1 MLKPVAAADPGTMTR
16 NRNAIAAIVDRD
28 RCHRD
33 LHFAGI
39 AACELPA
46 LETFR
51 DGLPGT
57 LPGEL
62 NQFLI
67 EFSGVF
73 PEHQMFTQAV
83 YPG

>member
-33 LHFAGI
+33 LHLAGI

-46 LETFR
+46 LKTFR
-51 DGLPGT
+51 DGLQGT
-57 LPGEL
+57 LPGEF
-62 NQFLI
+62 NQKLI
-67 EFSGVF
+67 EFIGAF
-73 PEHQMFTQAV
+73 PEHQVFTQSV